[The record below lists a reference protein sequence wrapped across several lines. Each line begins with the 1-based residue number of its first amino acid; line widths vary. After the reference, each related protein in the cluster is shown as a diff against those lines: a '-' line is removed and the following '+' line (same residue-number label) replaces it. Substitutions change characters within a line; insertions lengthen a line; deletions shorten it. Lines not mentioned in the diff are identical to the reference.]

1 MRRSNTGSS
10 VKFRILSATA
20 FAVISSSA
28 HLSALA
34 QSAGGDDAR
43 RLEVVT
49 VTTQKTEQS
58 LIEVPID
65 ISVTNQDLI
74 DKLGA
79 DDIEDLA
86 NFIPGLQVQAQ
97 SLNAPTYSLRGVVAD
112 GGAPRVAIFQNGISI
127 GTPGSATS
135 IAIYDIERVEVVK
148 GPQATLFG
156 QGALIGGINYI
167 QNRASAEGNSGKL
180 TLEGGDYSFVRGE
193 GFYNAA
199 LSDTFAVRLA
209 GQIKKMDGYVPNT
222 ANSPNLMGQ
231 DTTAVRGAN

>member
-1 MRRSNTGSS
+1 M
-10 VKFRILSATA
+10 KFRILSATA
-20 FAVISSSA
+20 IAALGVSGQ
-28 HLSALA
+28 LSAFA
-34 QSAGGDDAR
+34 EVADAEDAR

-58 LIEVPID
+58 LIDVPIN
-65 ISVTNQDLI
+65 ISVTDQELI
-74 DKLGA
+74 DKLGG

-112 GGAPRVAIFQNGISI
+112 GGAPRVAIFQNGVSI
-127 GTPGSATS
+127 GTPGYATS

-167 QNRASAEGNSGKL
+167 QNRATTEGNSGKV
-180 TLEGGDYSFVRGE
+180 TLEGGDYNFARAE
-193 GFYNAA
+193 GYYNFA
-199 LSDTFAVRLA
+199 LSDTLALRLA
-209 GQIKKMDGYVPNT
+209 GQVKRMDGYVPNT
-222 ANSPNLMGQ
+222 ANSP
-231 DTTAVRGAN
+231 T